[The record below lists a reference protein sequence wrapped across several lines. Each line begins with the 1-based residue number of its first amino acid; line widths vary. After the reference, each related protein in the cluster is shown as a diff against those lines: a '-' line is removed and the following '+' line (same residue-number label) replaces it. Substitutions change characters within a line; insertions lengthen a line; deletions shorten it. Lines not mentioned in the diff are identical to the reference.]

1 MEAAQ
6 AAAKVAGEAEKIVL
20 DKSQLDTI
28 LQQMINW
35 CVEAG
40 KNILVAA
47 IVFIIG
53 RFIVS
58 FLNRLLAGMLE
69 RRHVETTIQ
78 TFLKSLVNILLM
90 VLLVISVV
98 SALGI
103 NTTSFAALLAS
114 AGVAI
119 GMALSGNLQN
129 LAGGLIILLFR
140 PYKVGDWVEG
150 QGTAGT
156 VAEIQIFHT
165 ILITADNKTVYVP
178 NGAMSSGVITN
189 YSRKDTRRVEWVIGV
204 EYGTSTD
211 DVRNLLRTLLAADKR
226 VLADPEPF
234 IAVNAL
240 ADSSVNILIRAWVK
254 QEDYWGV
261 YFDMNKVI
269 YEEFNRAGLSFP
281 FPQLT
286 IHKD

>member
-119 GMALSGNLQN
+119 GMALSGNLQKAQEMQN
-129 LAGGLIILLFR
+129 EACRIIYKMCSTHGNMYAVIKEILRRNGGPDCGSVRAPLAEL
-140 PYKVGDWVEG
+140 VE
-150 QGTAGT
+150 ADLPIVDEC
-156 VAEIQIFHT
+156 VAMI
-165 ILITADNKTVYVP
+165 N
-178 NGAMSSGVITN
+178 
-189 YSRKDTRRVEWVIGV
+189 
-204 EYGTSTD
+204 
-211 DVRNLLRTLLAADKR
+211 AA
-226 VLADPEPF
+226 
-234 IAVNAL
+234 IA
-240 ADSSVNILIRAWVK
+240 K
-254 QEDYWGV
+254 YC
-261 YFDMNKVI
+261 
-269 YEEFNRAGLSFP
+269 
-281 FPQLT
+281 
-286 IHKD
+286 